1 MFSFGTDDRIE
12 KYTLNA
18 SGGVLVVERSF
29 DGSTWEE
36 TQTNTLNLRG
46 QVEGYTLERTS
57 ANMQD
62 VAVSRIL
69 DVYGRVTYASYDS
82 KMDGSINR
90 AEKYYYDANGLL
102 IKKEVDGDGGDTFEV
117 SYTEYYSY
125 DAQNN
130 LIAKGI
136 DWDGDGQVDTLEKH
150 VLDSLGR
157 VIETH
162 QFKDGNDKAEDGVS
176 ERQADAIIYNIIDS
190 VTGYVM
196 ERREDL
202 DGQGSSNT
210 DSIDKTTVYV
220 RDIDGR
226 NLQESQFLDG
236 DTSNNDGKADKVVY
250 HRYDDSGYRIGQ
262 SEDNNGD
269 GKIDTIRNFVI
280 TAGGHIIS
288 INDYNDGDAENDNGK
303 IDRIEERFLD
313 DRGWYD
319 YVNYYSTTEDGKK
332 DQLTSAYS
340 KIEIADKALSAASG
354 NWSRVE
360 HDSDGN
366 GIVDTITLRTA
377 FAADNQ
383 PTRTEVYT
391 KVEETGTEFLDAEG
405 TQKRTPDRITE
416 TQYDLYGNMSAQLVD
431 TGSDGKV
438 NQILIYERDTYGRV
452 SRQESYSGTNLVLK
466 DGKVFEQTQAEGSQ
480 EVTLTQVYAG
490 SIWEVLERDVY
501 GTTVKRKNIID
512 NVDGVTDG
520 TADKVIIQEYAT
532 DDKGVAL
539 GQITDGNS
547 IAPNDTYLV
556 KQLTFNSG
564 IESATAD
571 QTVTWNRTEEGK
583 VLERYQDD
591 KSDGTYENV
600 QINRY
605 DDEGNQ
611 LTYTLYQTTTSY
623 TLPAG
628 AKLGTGEN
636 ADILVT
642 SDDQAITPYLV
653 RKYSNGLVVED
664 HYDSNYNGYVND
676 VRLYT
681 YNDAGQRLRQESY
694 SGTNL
699 VLKDGKVFE
708 QTQAEGSQEVTL
720 TQVYAGSIWE
730 VLERDVYGTTVK
742 RKNIIDN
749 VDGVTDGTADKVIIQ
764 EYATDDKGV
773 ALGQITDGN
782 SIAPN
787 DTYLVKQL
795 TFNSG
800 IESATADQTVTWN
813 RTEEGK
819 VLERYQ
825 DDKSDGTY
833 ENVQINRY
841 DDEGNQLTYTL
852 YQTTTSYTL
861 PAGAKLGT
869 GENADI
875 LVTSDDQAIT
885 PYLVRKYS
893 NGLVVEDHYDS
904 NYNGYVND
912 VRLYTYNDAGQRL
925 YYMNDITSA
934 SGRNDTT
941 DPATGN
947 KISHIMFQ
955 AVNQTLDLTEWADNA
970 EMIQKFAATGL
981 RELLLDNT
989 ATTNIEL
996 VLSKEILAQ
1005 IAKTNVQITQADTGD
1020 TLKLSGYTES
1030 DKTVAGDGI
1039 QMFKFTS
1046 DLSSSEYT
1054 LYVDKDV
1061 EISYI

>member
-681 YNDAGQRLRQESY
+681 YNDAGQRL
-694 SGTNL
+694 
-699 VLKDGKVFE
+699 
-708 QTQAEGSQEVTL
+708 
-720 TQVYAGSIWE
+720 
-730 VLERDVYGTTVK
+730 
-742 RKNIIDN
+742 
-749 VDGVTDGTADKVIIQ
+749 
-764 EYATDDKGV
+764 
-773 ALGQITDGN
+773 
-782 SIAPN
+782 
-787 DTYLVKQL
+787 
-795 TFNSG
+795 
-800 IESATADQTVTWN
+800 
-813 RTEEGK
+813 
-819 VLERYQ
+819 
-825 DDKSDGTY
+825 
-833 ENVQINRY
+833 
-841 DDEGNQLTYTL
+841 
-852 YQTTTSYTL
+852 
-861 PAGAKLGT
+861 
-869 GENADI
+869 
-875 LVTSDDQAIT
+875 
-885 PYLVRKYS
+885 
-893 NGLVVEDHYDS
+893 
-904 NYNGYVND
+904 
-912 VRLYTYNDAGQRL
+912 